1 MCALIE
7 VLYFQ
12 LSFNYFVYLE
22 NDQGHVIAEA
32 INRDQDQDLGIM
44 KDILPIN
51 IIAQDHQGNANPHRL
66 LAGLQCDGFMAN
78 MFNFNLKSLSCK
90 YFN

>member
-1 MCALIE
+1 ME
-7 VLYFQ
+7 VEK
-12 LSFNYFVYLE
+12 E

-66 LAGLQCDGFMAN
+66 LAEDAHERRDHQDVIVLVLHQLQLPSSKMT
-78 MFNFNLKSLSCK
+78 LQ
-90 YFN
+90 